1 MKRIEIQCE
10 ECGTKEITFTD
21 VTEEDILASKA
32 AVAASISP
40 EPLTDEELAMG
51 RAVAQEIT
59 KKKDTHV
66 MCSSCGH
73 LTKKAP

>member
-21 VTEEDILASKA
+21 VTEEDCDKAETAAAMATNEEEYEA
-32 AVAASISP
+32 AVKLLHEA
-40 EPLTDEELAMG
+40 DN
-51 RAVAQEIT
+51 
-59 KKKDTHV
+59 THV